1 MILQILTL
9 FGALGLLL
17 YGMGILTAGA
27 QKSTGP
33 LLRRYPDLMARSTAK
48 QVAFGIGYTS
58 LLQSSSATTIIA
70 VGFVNAGM
78 LTLVQSIGVI
88 MGANIG
94 TTVTAWL
101 FTIFGFHLEAT
112 WSTFQILRAGF
123 LMTMLKNPKIKNIGE
138 YVLGFAIMFIGLF
151 FLRSAF
157 PADSPA
163 LDGLFDKLSGF
174 GFWSVL
180 IYFIISILLTVCLQ
194 SSAVTMAFT
203 LMLTYSGLISFEMAA
218 AMVLGEN
225 LGTTLTANIAARK
238 ADVQARRA
246 ALTHI
251 LFNLIGV
258 VIILTVFPLCLKGV
272 KALIDLFPIA
282 NPALADLYAIALFH
296 TLFNLLTTLL
306 LLPFREKLAALVVRM
321 IAEPEKKDEPFRL
334 RHIST
339 WRIASPAIAIEQTYR
354 EVLDFAQA
362 AFDGFQ
368 YVKRMLTVT
377 DADKFELYR
386 TKLIH
391 CEEITDKYEYE
402 LAAFLSKLSA
412 ENTSSEENQEIKS
425 LYRVISELESLGDSC
440 ENISRL
446 FVRLRTHTKG
456 FNEESSSKLA
466 LLIGKVNQAFV
477 AMITNLKAAQQGTL
491 TSIDNAITIEQG
503 INETRDVLRE
513 EGILQ
518 IERQSGNYQSMN
530 YYLDMLEQLEAMG
543 DFIINVSQSILKV
556 KEQDV

>member
-112 WSTFQILRAGF
+112 WFTFPILLAGF

-272 KALIDLFPIA
+272 TALIDLFPIA

>member
-94 TTVTAWL
+94 TTITAWL

-112 WSTFQILRAGF
+112 WFTFPILLAGF

>member
-112 WSTFQILRAGF
+112 WFTFPILLAGF

-258 VIILTVFPLCLKGV
+258 VIVLACFPLCLKGV

>member
-33 LLRRYPDLMARSTAK
+33 LLRRYPELMARSTAK

-78 LTLVQSIGVI
+78 LSLVQSIGVI

-101 FTIFGFHLEAT
+101 FTIFGFHLDAT
-112 WSTFQILRAGF
+112 WFTFPILLVGF
-123 LMTMLKNPKIKNIGE
+123 LMTMLKSPKIKNIGE
-138 YVLGFAIMFIGLF
+138 YVLGIGIMFIGLY

-163 LDGLFDKLSGF
+163 LDGLFDQLSGF

-246 ALTHI
+246 ALTHS

-258 VIILTVFPLCLKGV
+258 VIVLIVFPLCLKGV
-272 KALIDLFPIA
+272 RAIIGLFPIE
-282 NPALADLYAIALFH
+282 NPALASLYGIALFH
-296 TLFNLLTTLL
+296 TLFNLLTTFL

-339 WRIASPAIAIEQTYR
+339 WRIASPAIAIEQTYK
-354 EVLDFAQA
+354 EVLDFAQFA
-362 AFDGFQ
+362 YDNFQ
-368 YVKRMLTVT
+368 YVKLMLTVK
-377 DADKFELYR
+377 DADKFEVYR
-386 TKLIH
+386 TKLIQ

-412 ENTSSEENQEIKS
+412 EKTSPEENQEIKA

-446 FVRLRTHTKG
+446 FVRLKTHTKG
-456 FNEESSSKLA
+456 FNKESSSKLA

-491 TSIDNAITIEQG
+491 TQIDNAITIEQG

-543 DFIINVSQSILKV
+543 DFIINVSQSVLKV
-556 KEQDV
+556 KE

>member
-112 WSTFQILRAGF
+112 WFTFPILPAGF
-123 LMTMLKNPKIKNIGE
+123 LMTMFKNPKIKNIGE

>member
-112 WSTFQILRAGF
+112 WFTFPILLAGF

-412 ENTSSEENQEIKS
+412 EQTSSEENQEIKS

>member
-101 FTIFGFHLEAT
+101 FTIFGFHLDAT
-112 WSTFQILRAGF
+112 WFTFPILLAGF

>member
-112 WSTFQILRAGF
+112 WFTFPILLAGF
-123 LMTMLKNPKIKNIGE
+123 LMTMFKNPKIKNIGE

-174 GFWSVL
+174 SFWSVL

-258 VIILTVFPLCLKGV
+258 VIVLACFPLCLKGV

>member
-9 FGALGLLL
+9 FGALGLVL

-33 LLRRYPDLMARSTAK
+33 LLRRYPELMARRTAK

-78 LTLVQSIGVI
+78 LSRVQSIGVI

-101 FTIFGFHLEAT
+101 FTIFGFHLDAT
-112 WSTFQILRAGF
+112 WFTFPILLVGF
-123 LMTMLKNPKIKNIGE
+123 LMTMLKSPKIKNIGE
-138 YVLGFAIMFIGLF
+138 YVLGIGIMFIGLY

-163 LDGLFDKLSGF
+163 LDGLFDQLSGF

-246 ALTHI
+246 ALTHS

-258 VIILTVFPLCLKGV
+258 VIVLIVFPLCLKGV
-272 KALIDLFPIA
+272 RAIIGLFPIE
-282 NPALADLYAIALFH
+282 NPALASLYGIALFH
-296 TLFNLLTTLL
+296 TLFNLLTTFL

-339 WRIASPAIAIEQTYR
+339 WRIASPAIAIEQTYK
-354 EVLDFAQA
+354 EVLDFAQFA
-362 AFDGFQ
+362 YDNFQ
-368 YVKRMLTVT
+368 YVKLMLTVK
-377 DADKFELYR
+377 DADKFEVYR
-386 TKLIH
+386 TKLIQ

-412 ENTSSEENQEIKS
+412 EKTSPEENQEIKA

-446 FVRLRTHTKG
+446 FVRLKTHTKG
-456 FNEESSSKLA
+456 FNKESSSKLA

-491 TSIDNAITIEQG
+491 TQIDNAITIEQG

-543 DFIINVSQSILKV
+543 DFIINVSQSVLKV
-556 KEQDV
+556 KE

>member
-112 WSTFQILRAGF
+112 WFTFPILLAGF

-412 ENTSSEENQEIKS
+412 EKTSSEENQEIKA

>member
-112 WSTFQILRAGF
+112 WFTFPILLAGF

-258 VIILTVFPLCLKGV
+258 VIVLACFPLCLKGV

-306 LLPFREKLAALVVRM
+306 LLPFRERLAALVVRM

>member
-112 WSTFQILRAGF
+112 WFTFPILLAGF

>member
-112 WSTFQILRAGF
+112 WFTFPILLAGF

-368 YVKRMLTVT
+368 YVKRMVTVT

>member
-112 WSTFQILRAGF
+112 WFTFPILLAGF

-138 YVLGFAIMFIGLF
+138 YGLGFAIMFIGLF

-272 KALIDLFPIA
+272 KAIIDLFPIA

-425 LYRVISELESLGDSC
+425 LYRVISELESLGDSG

>member
-33 LLRRYPDLMARSTAK
+33 LLRRYPELMARSTAK

-94 TTVTAWL
+94 TTITAWL
-101 FTIFGFHLEAT
+101 FTIFGFHLDAT
-112 WSTFQILRAGF
+112 WFTFPILLVGF
-123 LMTMLKNPKIKNIGE
+123 LMTMLKSPKIKNIGE
-138 YVLGFAIMFIGLF
+138 YVLGIGIMFIGLY

-163 LDGLFDKLSGF
+163 LDGLFDQLSGF

-246 ALTHI
+246 ALTHS

-258 VIILTVFPLCLKGV
+258 VIVLIVFPLCLKGV
-272 KALIDLFPIA
+272 QAIIGLFPIE
-282 NPALADLYAIALFH
+282 NPALASLYGIALFH
-296 TLFNLLTTLL
+296 TLFNLLTTFL

-339 WRIASPAIAIEQTYR
+339 WRIASPAIAIEQTYK
-354 EVLDFAQA
+354 EVLDFAQFA
-362 AFDGFQ
+362 YDNFQ
-368 YVKRMLTVT
+368 YVKLMLTVK
-377 DADKFELYR
+377 DADKFEVYR
-386 TKLIH
+386 TKLIQ

-412 ENTSSEENQEIKS
+412 EKTSPEENQEIKA

-446 FVRLRTHTKG
+446 FVRLKTHTKG
-456 FNEESSSKLA
+456 FNKESSSKLA

-491 TSIDNAITIEQG
+491 TQIDNAITIEQG

-543 DFIINVSQSILKV
+543 DFIINVSQSVLKV
-556 KEQDV
+556 KE

>member
-112 WSTFQILRAGF
+112 WFTFPILLAGF

-306 LLPFREKLAALVVRM
+306 LLPFREKLAAVVVRM

>member
-33 LLRRYPDLMARSTAK
+33 LLRRYPELMARSTAK

-101 FTIFGFHLEAT
+101 FTIFGFHLDAT
-112 WSTFQILRAGF
+112 WFTFPILLAGF
-123 LMTMLKNPKIKNIGE
+123 LMTMLKSPKIKNIGE
-138 YVLGFAIMFIGLF
+138 YVLGIGIMFIGLY

-163 LDGLFDKLSGF
+163 LDGLFDQLSGF

-246 ALTHI
+246 ALTHS

-258 VIILTVFPLCLKGV
+258 VIVLIVFPLCLKGV
-272 KALIDLFPIA
+272 QAIIGLFPIE
-282 NPALADLYAIALFH
+282 NPALASLYGIALFH
-296 TLFNLLTTLL
+296 TLFNLLTTFL

-339 WRIASPAIAIEQTYR
+339 WRIASPAIAIEQTYK
-354 EVLDFAQA
+354 EVLDFAQFA
-362 AFDGFQ
+362 YDNFQ
-368 YVKRMLTVT
+368 YVKLMLTVK
-377 DADKFELYR
+377 DADKFEVYR
-386 TKLIH
+386 TKLIQ

-412 ENTSSEENQEIKS
+412 EKTSPEENQEIKA

-446 FVRLRTHTKG
+446 FVRLKTHTKG
-456 FNEESSSKLA
+456 FNKESSSKLA

-491 TSIDNAITIEQG
+491 TQIDNAITIEQG

-543 DFIINVSQSILKV
+543 DFIINVSQSVLKV
-556 KEQDV
+556 KE

>member
-17 YGMGILTAGA
+17 YGMGILTSGA

-112 WSTFQILRAGF
+112 WFTFPILLAGF

>member
-33 LLRRYPDLMARSTAK
+33 LLRRYPELMARSTAK
-48 QVAFGIGYTS
+48 QVVFGIGYTS

-101 FTIFGFHLEAT
+101 FTIFGFHLDAT
-112 WSTFQILRAGF
+112 WFTFPILLAGF
-123 LMTMLKNPKIKNIGE
+123 LMTMFKSPKIKNIGE
-138 YVLGFAIMFIGLF
+138 YVLGIGIMFIGLY

-163 LDGLFDKLSGF
+163 LDGLFDQLSGF

-246 ALTHI
+246 ALTHS

-258 VIILTVFPLCLKGV
+258 VIVLIVFPLCLKGV
-272 KALIDLFPIA
+272 QAIICLFPIE
-282 NPALADLYAIALFH
+282 NPALASLYGIALFH
-296 TLFNLLTTLL
+296 TLFNLLTTFL

-339 WRIASPAIAIEQTYR
+339 WRIASPAIAIEQTYK
-354 EVLDFAQA
+354 EVLDFAQFA
-362 AFDGFQ
+362 YDNFQ
-368 YVKRMLTVT
+368 YVKLMLTVK
-377 DADKFELYR
+377 DADKFEVYR
-386 TKLIH
+386 TKLIQ

-412 ENTSSEENQEIKS
+412 EKTSPEENQEIKA

-446 FVRLRTHTKG
+446 FVRLKTHTKG
-456 FNEESSSKLA
+456 FNKESSSKLA

-491 TSIDNAITIEQG
+491 TQIDNAITIEQG

-543 DFIINVSQSILKV
+543 DFIINVSQSVLKV
-556 KEQDV
+556 KE

>member
-112 WSTFQILRAGF
+112 WFTFPILLAGF

-321 IAEPEKKDEPFRL
+321 IAEPEKTDEPFRL

>member
-112 WSTFQILRAGF
+112 WFTFPILLVGF

>member
-112 WSTFQILRAGF
+112 WFTFPILLAGF

-412 ENTSSEENQEIKS
+412 DNTSSEENQEIKS

>member
-112 WSTFQILRAGF
+112 WFTFPILLAGF

-272 KALIDLFPIA
+272 KAIIDLFPIA

-377 DADKFELYR
+377 DADKFESYR

-412 ENTSSEENQEIKS
+412 EQTSSEENQEIKS

>member
-70 VGFVNAGM
+70 VGFVTAGM

-112 WSTFQILRAGF
+112 WFTFPILLAGF

>member
-17 YGMGILTAGA
+17 YGMGILTSGA

-33 LLRRYPDLMARSTAK
+33 LLRRYPELMARSTAK

-94 TTVTAWL
+94 TTITAWL
-101 FTIFGFHLEAT
+101 FTIFGFHLDAT
-112 WSTFQILRAGF
+112 WFTFPILLVGF
-123 LMTMLKNPKIKNIGE
+123 LMTMLKSPKIKNIGE
-138 YVLGFAIMFIGLF
+138 YVLGIGIMFIGLY

-163 LDGLFDKLSGF
+163 LDGLFDQLSGF

-246 ALTHI
+246 ALTHS

-258 VIILTVFPLCLKGV
+258 VIVLIVFPLCLKGV
-272 KALIDLFPIA
+272 QAIIGLFPIE
-282 NPALADLYAIALFH
+282 NPALASLYGIALFH
-296 TLFNLLTTLL
+296 TLFNLLTTFL

-339 WRIASPAIAIEQTYR
+339 WRIASPAIAIEQTYK
-354 EVLDFAQA
+354 EVLDFAQFA
-362 AFDGFQ
+362 YDNFQ
-368 YVKRMLTVT
+368 YVKLMLTVK
-377 DADKFELYR
+377 DADKFEVYR
-386 TKLIH
+386 TKLIQ

-412 ENTSSEENQEIKS
+412 EKTSPEENQEIKA

-446 FVRLRTHTKG
+446 FVRLKTHTKG
-456 FNEESSSKLA
+456 FNKESSSKLA

-491 TSIDNAITIEQG
+491 TQIDNAITIEQG

-543 DFIINVSQSILKV
+543 DFIINVSQSVLKV
-556 KEQDV
+556 KE

>member
-1 MILQILTL
+1 MILQILTI

-33 LLRRYPDLMARSTAK
+33 MLRRFPELIAHSTAQ
-48 QVAFGIGYTS
+48 QVAFGMGYTS

-94 TTVTAWL
+94 TTITAWL
-101 FTIFGFHLEAT
+101 FTIFGFHLDAT
-112 WSTFQILRAGF
+112 WFTFPILLVGF
-123 LMTMLKNPKIKNIGE
+123 LMTMLKNPKIKDIGE

-163 LDGLFDKLSGF
+163 LDGLFDQLSGF

-180 IYFIISILLTVCLQ
+180 IYFIISILLTVCMQ

-218 AMVLGEN
+218 AMVRGEN

-238 ADVQARRA
+238 ADAQARRA

-258 VIILTVFPLCLKGV
+258 VIVLACFPLCLKGV
-272 KALIDLFPIA
+272 RSIVGLFPIE
-282 NPALADLYAIALFH
+282 NPVLSSLYGIALFH

-306 LLPFREKLAALVVRM
+306 LLPFRERLAALVVRM
-321 IAEPEKKDEPFRL
+321 IKKKKKKD
-334 RHIST
+334 
-339 WRIASPAIAIEQTYR
+339 
-354 EVLDFAQA
+354 VL
-362 AFDGFQ
+362 
-368 YVKRMLTVT
+368 
-377 DADKFELYR
+377 
-386 TKLIH
+386 
-391 CEEITDKYEYE
+391 
-402 LAAFLSKLSA
+402 
-412 ENTSSEENQEIKS
+412 
-425 LYRVISELESLGDSC
+425 
-440 ENISRL
+440 
-446 FVRLRTHTKG
+446 
-456 FNEESSSKLA
+456 
-466 LLIGKVNQAFV
+466 
-477 AMITNLKAAQQGTL
+477 
-491 TSIDNAITIEQG
+491 
-503 INETRDVLRE
+503 
-513 EGILQ
+513 
-518 IERQSGNYQSMN
+518 
-530 YYLDMLEQLEAMG
+530 
-543 DFIINVSQSILKV
+543 
-556 KEQDV
+556 

>member
-27 QKSTGP
+27 QKYTGP

-112 WSTFQILRAGF
+112 WFTFPILLAGF

-258 VIILTVFPLCLKGV
+258 VIVLACFPLCLKGV

-306 LLPFREKLAALVVRM
+306 LLPFRERLAALVVRM

>member
-33 LLRRYPDLMARSTAK
+33 LLRRYPELMARSTAK

-101 FTIFGFHLEAT
+101 FTIFGFHLDAT
-112 WSTFQILRAGF
+112 WFTFPILLVGF
-123 LMTMLKNPKIKNIGE
+123 LMTMLKSPKIKNIGE
-138 YVLGFAIMFIGLF
+138 YVLGIGIMFIGLY

-163 LDGLFDKLSGF
+163 LDGLFDQLSGF

-246 ALTHI
+246 ALTHS

-258 VIILTVFPLCLKGV
+258 VIVLIVFPLCLKGV
-272 KALIDLFPIA
+272 RAIIGLFPIE
-282 NPALADLYAIALFH
+282 NPALASLYGIALFH
-296 TLFNLLTTLL
+296 TLFNLLTTFL

-339 WRIASPAIAIEQTYR
+339 WRIASPAIAIEQTYK
-354 EVLDFAQA
+354 EVLDFAQFA
-362 AFDGFQ
+362 YDNFQ
-368 YVKRMLTVT
+368 YVKLMLTVK
-377 DADKFELYR
+377 DADKFEVYR
-386 TKLIH
+386 TKLIQ

-412 ENTSSEENQEIKS
+412 EKTSPEENQEIKA

-446 FVRLRTHTKG
+446 FVRLKTHTKG
-456 FNEESSSKLA
+456 FNKESSSKLA

-491 TSIDNAITIEQG
+491 TQIDNAITIEQG

-543 DFIINVSQSILKV
+543 DFIINVSQSVLKV
-556 KEQDV
+556 KE

>member
-33 LLRRYPDLMARSTAK
+33 LLRRYPELMARSTAK

-78 LTLVQSIGVI
+78 LSLVQSIGVI

-101 FTIFGFHLEAT
+101 FTIFGFHLDAT
-112 WSTFQILRAGF
+112 WFTFPILLVGF
-123 LMTMLKNPKIKNIGE
+123 LMTMLKSPKIKNIGE
-138 YVLGFAIMFIGLF
+138 YVLGIGIMFIGLY

-163 LDGLFDKLSGF
+163 LDGLFDQLSGF

-246 ALTHI
+246 ALTHS

-258 VIILTVFPLCLKGV
+258 VIVLIVFPLCLKGV
-272 KALIDLFPIA
+272 RAIIGLFPIE
-282 NPALADLYAIALFH
+282 NPALASLYGIALFH
-296 TLFNLLTTLL
+296 TLFNLLTTFL

-339 WRIASPAIAIEQTYR
+339 WRIASPAIAIE
-354 EVLDFAQA
+354 FAQFA
-362 AFDGFQ
+362 YDNFQ
-368 YVKRMLTVT
+368 YVKLMLTVK
-377 DADKFELYR
+377 DADKFEVYR
-386 TKLIH
+386 TKLIQ

-412 ENTSSEENQEIKS
+412 EKTSPEENQEIKA

-446 FVRLRTHTKG
+446 FVRLKTHTKG
-456 FNEESSSKLA
+456 FNKESSSKLA

-491 TSIDNAITIEQG
+491 TQIDNAITIEQG

-543 DFIINVSQSILKV
+543 DFIINVSQSVLKV
-556 KEQDV
+556 KE

>member
-33 LLRRYPDLMARSTAK
+33 LLRRYPELMARSTAK

-94 TTVTAWL
+94 TTITAWL
-101 FTIFGFHLEAT
+101 FTIFGFHLDAT
-112 WSTFQILRAGF
+112 WFTFPILLVGF
-123 LMTMLKNPKIKNIGE
+123 LMTMLKSPKIKNIGE
-138 YVLGFAIMFIGLF
+138 YVLGIGIMFIGLY

-163 LDGLFDKLSGF
+163 LDGLFDQLSGF

-246 ALTHI
+246 ALTHS

-258 VIILTVFPLCLKGV
+258 VIVLIVFPLCLKGV
-272 KALIDLFPIA
+272 RAIIGLFPIE
-282 NPALADLYAIALFH
+282 NPALASLYGIALFH
-296 TLFNLLTTLL
+296 TLFNLLTTFL

-339 WRIASPAIAIEQTYR
+339 WRIASPAIAIEQTYK
-354 EVLDFAQA
+354 EVLDFAQFA
-362 AFDGFQ
+362 YDNFQ
-368 YVKRMLTVT
+368 YVKLMLTVK
-377 DADKFELYR
+377 DADKFEVYR
-386 TKLIH
+386 TKLIQ

-412 ENTSSEENQEIKS
+412 EKTSPEENQEIKA

-446 FVRLRTHTKG
+446 FVRLKTHTKG
-456 FNEESSSKLA
+456 FNKESSSKLA

-491 TSIDNAITIEQG
+491 TQIDNAITIEQG

-543 DFIINVSQSILKV
+543 DFIINVSQSVLKV
-556 KEQDV
+556 KE

>member
-112 WSTFQILRAGF
+112 WFTFPILLAGF

-556 KEQDV
+556 KDQDV

>member
-33 LLRRYPDLMARSTAK
+33 LLRRYPELMARSTAK

-94 TTVTAWL
+94 TTITAWL
-101 FTIFGFHLEAT
+101 FTIFGFHLDAT
-112 WSTFQILRAGF
+112 WFTFPILLVGF
-123 LMTMLKNPKIKNIGE
+123 LMTMLKSPKIKNIGE
-138 YVLGFAIMFIGLF
+138 YVLGIGIMFIGLY

-163 LDGLFDKLSGF
+163 LDGLFDQLSVF

-246 ALTHI
+246 ALTHS

-258 VIILTVFPLCLKGV
+258 VIVLIVFPLCLKGV
-272 KALIDLFPIA
+272 QAIIGLFPIE
-282 NPALADLYAIALFH
+282 NPALASLYGIALFH
-296 TLFNLLTTLL
+296 TLFNLLTTFL

-339 WRIASPAIAIEQTYR
+339 WRIASPAIAIEQTYK
-354 EVLDFAQA
+354 EVLDFAQFA
-362 AFDGFQ
+362 YDNFQ
-368 YVKRMLTVT
+368 YVKLMLTVK
-377 DADKFELYR
+377 DADKFEVYR
-386 TKLIH
+386 TKLIQ

-412 ENTSSEENQEIKS
+412 EKTSPEENQEIKA

-446 FVRLRTHTKG
+446 FVRLKTHTKG
-456 FNEESSSKLA
+456 FNKESSSKLA

-491 TSIDNAITIEQG
+491 TQIDNAITIEQG

-543 DFIINVSQSILKV
+543 DFIINVSQSVLKV
-556 KEQDV
+556 KE

>member
-33 LLRRYPDLMARSTAK
+33 LLRRYPELMARSTAK

-101 FTIFGFHLEAT
+101 FTIFGFHLDAT
-112 WSTFQILRAGF
+112 WFTFPILLVGF
-123 LMTMLKNPKIKNIGE
+123 LMTMLKSPKIKNIGE
-138 YVLGFAIMFIGLF
+138 YVLGIGIMFIGLY

-163 LDGLFDKLSGF
+163 LDGLLDKLSGF

-246 ALTHI
+246 ALTHS

-258 VIILTVFPLCLKGV
+258 VIVLIVFPLCLKGV
-272 KALIDLFPIA
+272 RAIIGLFPIE
-282 NPALADLYAIALFH
+282 NPALASLYGIALFH
-296 TLFNLLTTLL
+296 TLFNLLTTFL

-339 WRIASPAIAIEQTYR
+339 WRIASPAIAIEQTYK
-354 EVLDFAQA
+354 EVLDFAQFA
-362 AFDGFQ
+362 YDNFQ
-368 YVKRMLTVT
+368 YVKLMLTVK
-377 DADKFELYR
+377 DADKFEVYR
-386 TKLIH
+386 TKLIQ

-412 ENTSSEENQEIKS
+412 EKTSPEENQEIKA

-446 FVRLRTHTKG
+446 FVRLKTHTKG
-456 FNEESSSKLA
+456 FNKESSSKLA

-491 TSIDNAITIEQG
+491 TQIDNAITIEQG

-543 DFIINVSQSILKV
+543 DFIINVSQSVLKV
-556 KEQDV
+556 KE

>member
-33 LLRRYPDLMARSTAK
+33 LLRRYPELMARSTAK

-78 LTLVQSIGVI
+78 LSLVQSIGVI

-101 FTIFGFHLEAT
+101 FTIFGFHLDAT
-112 WSTFQILRAGF
+112 WFTFPILLVGF
-123 LMTMLKNPKIKNIGE
+123 LMTMLKSPKIKNIGE
-138 YVLGFAIMFIGLF
+138 YVLGIGIMFIGLY

-163 LDGLFDKLSGF
+163 LDGLFDQLSGF

-203 LMLTYSGLISFEMAA
+203 LMLTYSGLISFEIAA

-246 ALTHI
+246 ALTHS

-258 VIILTVFPLCLKGV
+258 VIVLIVFPLCLKGV
-272 KALIDLFPIA
+272 RAIIGLFPIE
-282 NPALADLYAIALFH
+282 NPALASLYGIALFH
-296 TLFNLLTTLL
+296 TLFNLLTTFL

-339 WRIASPAIAIEQTYR
+339 WRIASPAIAIEQTYK
-354 EVLDFAQA
+354 EVLDFAQFA
-362 AFDGFQ
+362 YDNFQ
-368 YVKRMLTVT
+368 YVKLMLTVK
-377 DADKFELYR
+377 DADKFEVYR
-386 TKLIH
+386 TKLIQ

-412 ENTSSEENQEIKS
+412 EKTSPEENQEIKA

-446 FVRLRTHTKG
+446 FVRLKTHTKG
-456 FNEESSSKLA
+456 FNKESSSKLA

-491 TSIDNAITIEQG
+491 TQIDNAITIEQG

-543 DFIINVSQSILKV
+543 DFIINVSQSVLKV
-556 KEQDV
+556 KE

>member
-17 YGMGILTAGA
+17 YGMGILSAGIQKATGPWLRRFPEVMAGSTAG
-27 QKSTGP
+27 
-33 LLRRYPDLMARSTAK
+33 
-48 QVAFGIGYTS
+48 QVLSGIGFTA
-58 LLQSSSATTIIA
+58 LLQSSSATTIMV
-70 VGFVNAGM
+70 VGFVNAG
-78 LTLVQSIGVI
+78 LLSLVQAIGVI

-94 TTVTAWL
+94 TTTTAWL
-101 FTIFGFHLEAT
+101 FTIFGFHLDAT
-112 WSTFQILRAGF
+112 WFTFPLMLAGF
-123 LMTMLKNPKIKNIGE
+123 LMMMLKNAKIKNIGE
-138 YVLGFAIMFIGLF
+138 YILGFALMFIGLY

-163 LDGLFDKLSGF
+163 LDGLFDNLSAH

-194 SSAVTMAFT
+194 SSAATMAFT

-246 ALTHI
+246 ALTHS
-251 LFNLIGV
+251 LFNMIGV
-258 VIILTVFPLCLKGV
+258 VIVLVVFPLCLKGV
-272 KALIDLFPIA
+272 QGIIGRFPIA
-282 NPALADLYAIALFH
+282 NPALANLYAIALFH
-296 TLFNLLTTLL
+296 TLFNLLTTLI
-306 LLPFREKLAALVVRM
+306 LLPFRSTLAEWVVRL
-321 IAEPEKKDEPFRL
+321 IAEHEAKKEPFRL
-334 RHIST
+334 KYISA
-339 WRIASPAIAIEQTYR
+339 WRISSPAIAIEQTYK
-354 EVLDFAQA
+354 ELLDFAQA
-362 AFDGFQ
+362 AYDGFQ
-368 YVKRMLTVT
+368 YVKRILTVT
-377 DADKFELYR
+377 DADEFEECR
-386 TKLIH
+386 MKLVQ
-391 CEEITDKYEYE
+391 CEELTDKYEYE

-412 ENTSSEENQEIKS
+412 EKTSSGENQEIKS
-425 LYRVISELESLGDSC
+425 LFRVISELESLGDSC

-456 FNEESSSKLA
+456 FSKESASKLA

-477 AMITNLKAAQQGTL
+477 AMITNLKAAQTGSL
-491 TSIDNAITIEQG
+491 TQIDNAETIEQG

-518 IERQSGNYQSMN
+518 IERRQSGDYQSLN
-530 YYLDMLEQLEAMG
+530 YFLDMLEELESMG
-543 DFIINVSQSILKV
+543 DFIINVSQSVLKE
-556 KEQDV
+556 KE

>member
-112 WSTFQILRAGF
+112 WFTFPILLAGF
-123 LMTMLKNPKIKNIGE
+123 LMTMLKNPKIENIGE

>member
-112 WSTFQILRAGF
+112 WFTFPILLAGF
-123 LMTMLKNPKIKNIGE
+123 LMTMLKNPKIKDIGE

>member
-112 WSTFQILRAGF
+112 WFTFPILLAGF

-138 YVLGFAIMFIGLF
+138 YVLGFSIMFIGLF

>member
-112 WSTFQILRAGF
+112 WFTFPILLAGF

-138 YVLGFAIMFIGLF
+138 YVMGFAIMFIGLF

-272 KALIDLFPIA
+272 KAIIDLFPIA